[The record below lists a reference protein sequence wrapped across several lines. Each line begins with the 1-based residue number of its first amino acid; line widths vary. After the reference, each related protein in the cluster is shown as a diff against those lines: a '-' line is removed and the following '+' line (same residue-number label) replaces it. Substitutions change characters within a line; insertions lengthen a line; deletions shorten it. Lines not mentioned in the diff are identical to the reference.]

1 MRTSPRAHSAS
12 STLKAKD
19 DTNALDGVAFPR
31 TLPQIASPGQVH
43 EHIGS
48 ADEGELQVLK
58 ATARQRLVAGQD
70 ELHLGLER
78 TERLP
83 GAVRA
88 VAPLPITSSQMG
100 VSPACAGLD
109 HRAGQQA

>member
-1 MRTSPRAHSAS
+1 MNP
-12 STLKAKD
+12 
-19 DTNALDGVAFPR
+19 
-31 TLPQIASPGQVH
+31 PQIASPGQVH

-48 ADEGELQVLK
+48 ACDEGELQVLK
-58 ATARQRLVAGQD
+58 AAARQRLVAGQD

-88 VAPLPITSSQMG
+88 VAPLPITSSQMRYQSKSCANTTASVG
-100 VSPACAGLD
+100 SSWTAAVSHGRSGSRRSRTAGGSMAAVL
-109 HRAGQQA
+109 A